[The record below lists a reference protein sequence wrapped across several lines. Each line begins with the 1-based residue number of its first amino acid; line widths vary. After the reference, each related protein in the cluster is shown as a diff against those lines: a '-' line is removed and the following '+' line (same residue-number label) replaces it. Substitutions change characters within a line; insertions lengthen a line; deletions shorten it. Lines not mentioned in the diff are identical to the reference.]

1 MWCGG
6 GKRLIS
12 TSGRDAHQHKWGGRC
27 SSEQVGGKRLISTSG
42 GKEAHQNKWG
52 GRCSSA
58 QVFQADAV
66 AFTVST

>member
-1 MWCGG
+1 
-6 GKRLIS
+6 
-12 TSGRDAHQHKWGGRC
+12 
-27 SSEQVGGKRLISTSG
+27 VGGKRLISTSG

-58 QVFQADAV
+58 QVGGKMLISTSGGEDAHQHKWGGRCSSAQVFQADAV